1 MPHPAHFSPPP
12 PNFAAPAGAGL
23 LAEGADLGADEGDEG
38 LGLAGDEVAGFVVL
52 TVAGAGLAGVAAGL
66 DGVTELVGAGEGLAG
81 VAEGAGLAAA
91 DGAGLVGVMVL
102 DGVGCGTFVVVEV
115 GAAAGTDLDFSAT
128 SKLSSSSEIPDR
140 SYEIILRLVS
150 FKQRHKTNLAQLS
163 RFF

>member
-1 MPHPAHFSPPP
+1 
-12 PNFAAPAGAGL
+12 L

-140 SYEIILRLVS
+140 SYEKIS
-150 FKQRHKTNLAQLS
+150 
-163 RFF
+163 